1 MATTLAQAQQQVSQL
16 YIGMFGRAP
25 DANGFNFW
33 VNDIA
38 NLGLSQQQVANQ
50 FASSSEYTNVY
61 GGFNVSTTAGA
72 NSAVT
77 LCYNNILNRAPDAP
91 GLSFWSGL
99 LTSGAATLPQV
110 IVGILNSCV
119 SQGTATA
126 DGNLVNNKTN
136 VGLNYATVL
145 QSNNSSIA
153 VGAFSG
159 VTSDPATVTL
169 ANSNNLMNTANQ
181 QSLTSNA
188 PATLTGVSG
197 NNTFNA
203 QVYSANG
210 TLTATLNS
218 ADKFIGSSSQNVL
231 NADLY
236 GTSTQPAQMTNIQN
250 LVLTNSNTAA
260 GTLSVLNDTSVSN
273 VTIQNM
279 SGGVNLTNLQN
290 SGAAFVLQNNNT
302 GNVSIAGATGVLSNA
317 TLGLTLNNTTGNK
330 LSLDAGYTT
339 ANVTVVGTDSV
350 GTDTTAKI
358 TLSGSGNLTLT
369 GSSNTGILATNVNA
383 SGLSGSFTTT
393 LSTGVNTVL
402 VGGVG
407 ATTIN
412 GASAADSI
420 TFSGVAANNYI
431 IGGLNVLSANTSVV
445 GSGANNTITL
455 NAQDTTGT
463 DASLNRISGFQ
474 TLTLQSSGD
483 TLTFG
488 TNFTRVGFT
497 TVNLGTG
504 AQTLNMNGETLSGV
518 LFSSST
524 SAGQTVNFGTS
535 TGTVTLNN
543 VTSSTI
549 TGPTTTVIAE
559 TLTGTGTTT
568 LVASGLTGASV
579 ILAGANETLN
589 VSGASTITVNGT
601 GTGNS
606 VLLYDTT
613 KVTLNASGNAFGTT
627 VTENLS
633 SSSSVTFGGGSNN
646 LKVGGFNFLSSST
659 AVVGGAA
666 GTNTITLTAVS
677 TGTDTVFT
685 NVSGMQTLSL
695 ANGGANN
702 LTLGTNFTK
711 AGFSTLNLGTSG
723 DTVNL
728 YGMTLGGLTIADS
741 VSGNDAV
748 VIGTS
753 SGTVTLKNIASTVI
767 TGAGVLAATLSG
779 TGAMGV
785 SAANTGDSLILSG
798 TNQVVTSSGFSTITV
813 NATGTGQQVVLADAT
828 KVVLNAAGNAFGT
841 QITENATSQSS
852 ITFGAGSNNLIV
864 AGGFE
869 YLSSST
875 AIVGGGT
882 GSTNTIT
889 LSAASTGT
897 DTVFTNVSGI
907 QTLTLS
913 GAAAANSL
921 TIGTNFVKAGF
932 TTVNLG
938 NNSGAS
944 SVVVNTALS
953 GVTFSATNS
962 GSDTLTLNTAASTLT
977 VNNISTV
984 TATGAVNE
992 NLTIGSATSSTSG
1005 VGISFVNGATNV
1017 LTLANTTA
1025 VQTITVTNASSIV
1038 TNATA
1043 AASLSENFVL
1053 GGTQALTITG
1063 NNANNV
1069 INLGSNVANVT
1080 LQNSGTGNMSVVSG
1094 TGAATVQLAA
1104 TDTVAI
1110 ASSGKY
1116 YATGVT
1122 TINVNSANVYLG
1134 DDLLIT
1140 GSNTTGDT
1148 VISTITLGSNNTG
1161 AFTLAST
1168 GGTTSGIDLV
1178 TINSNTGGDIITIA
1192 NSSNA
1197 AVTSDVLINA
1207 TNSPSTI
1214 TLAAA
1219 FTGVETISVNATT
1232 QASGTTLTNVF
1243 QSNWGTANDTINV
1256 NGVTLRNGAGGTQ
1269 TLLANYLGGTG
1280 VSGTN
1285 TISAG
1290 AFISGSST
1298 SLANLTTGANQSGL
1312 IFEVGLTGSATS
1324 NFTTQAGINTAVSYI
1339 TTNVGTTAV
1348 GANEQAI
1355 IAVADGSGHSALF
1368 LFSTANAATHAGIS
1382 ASELKLLGVVGT
1394 NTLANTNFS

>member
-1 MATTLAQAQQQVSQL
+1 
-16 YIGMFGRAP
+16 
-25 DANGFNFW
+25 
-33 VNDIA
+33 
-38 NLGLSQQQVANQ
+38 
-50 FASSSEYTNVY
+50 
-61 GGFNVSTTAGA
+61 
-72 NSAVT
+72 
-77 LCYNNILNRAPDAP
+77 
-91 GLSFWSGL
+91 
-99 LTSGAATLPQV
+99 
-110 IVGILNSCV
+110 
-119 SQGTATA
+119 
-126 DGNLVNNKTN
+126 
-136 VGLNYATVL
+136 
-145 QSNNSSIA
+145 
-153 VGAFSG
+153 
-159 VTSDPATVTL
+159 
-169 ANSNNLMNTANQ
+169 
-181 QSLTSNA
+181 
-188 PATLTGVSG
+188 
-197 NNTFNA
+197 
-203 QVYSANG
+203 
-210 TLTATLNS
+210 
-218 ADKFIGSSSQNVL
+218 
-231 NADLY
+231 
-236 GTSTQPAQMTNIQN
+236 
-250 LVLTNSNTAA
+250 
-260 GTLSVLNDTSVSN
+260 
-273 VTIQNM
+273 
-279 SGGVNLTNLQN
+279 
-290 SGAAFVLQNNNT
+290 
-302 GNVSIAGATGVLSNA
+302 
-317 TLGLTLNNTTGNK
+317 
-330 LSLDAGYTT
+330 
-339 ANVTVVGTDSV
+339 
-350 GTDTTAKI
+350 
-358 TLSGSGNLTLT
+358 
-369 GSSNTGILATNVNA
+369 
-383 SGLSGSFTTT
+383 
-393 LSTGVNTVL
+393 
-402 VGGVG
+402 
-407 ATTIN
+407 
-412 GASAADSI
+412 
-420 TFSGVAANNYI
+420 
-431 IGGLNVLSANTSVV
+431 
-445 GSGANNTITL
+445 
-455 NAQDTTGT
+455 
-463 DASLNRISGFQ
+463 
-474 TLTLQSSGD
+474 
-483 TLTFG
+483 
-488 TNFTRVGFT
+488 
-497 TVNLGTG
+497 
-504 AQTLNMNGETLSGV
+504 
-518 LFSSST
+518 
-524 SAGQTVNFGTS
+524 
-535 TGTVTLNN
+535 
-543 VTSSTI
+543 
-549 TGPTTTVIAE
+549 
-559 TLTGTGTTT
+559 
-568 LVASGLTGASV
+568 
-579 ILAGANETLN
+579 

-646 LKVGGFNFLSSST
+646 LKVGGFNFISSST
-659 AVVGGAA
+659 AIVGGSG
-666 GTNTITLTAVS
+666 GTNAITLTAVS

-711 AGFSTLNLGTSG
+711 AGFSTLYLGTSG

-767 TGAGVLAATLSG
+767 TGAGVLAATLNG

-813 NATGTGQQVVLADAT
+813 NGTGTGEQVVLADAT
-828 KVVLNAAGNAFGT
+828 KVTLNAVGNAFGT
-841 QITENATSQSS
+841 QVTENATSQSS

-864 AGGFE
+864 SGGFE

-944 SVVVNTALS
+944 SVVVNTALN

-984 TATGAVNE
+984 TATGAGNQ

-1110 ASSGKY
+1110 ASLGKY

-1122 TINVNSANVYLG
+1122 TINVNAANVYLG

-1148 VISTITLGSNNTG
+1148 VISTISLGSNNTG

-1178 TINSNTGGDIITIA
+1178 TINTNTGGDIITIT

-1232 QASGTTLTNVF
+1232 QAAGTTLTNVF

-1256 NGVTLRNGAGGTQ
+1256 NGLTLKNGAGGTQ

-1324 NFTTQAGINTAVSYI
+1324 NFTTQAGINAAVSYI
-1339 TTNVGTTAV
+1339 TTNVGNTAV

-1394 NTLANTNFS
+1394 NTLSNTNFS